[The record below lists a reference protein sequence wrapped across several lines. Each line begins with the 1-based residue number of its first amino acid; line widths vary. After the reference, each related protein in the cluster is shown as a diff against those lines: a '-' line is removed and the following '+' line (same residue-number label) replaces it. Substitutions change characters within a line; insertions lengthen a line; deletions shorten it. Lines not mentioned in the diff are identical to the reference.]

1 MADQKI
7 SRFPYKKLADMPGS
21 STTPGRLGARG
32 IASIRIAFRQRN
44 NVGTRN
50 EGTFAAQWLACVL
63 PRQRFAVALA
73 GSRA

>member
-50 EGTFAAQWLACVL
+50 RTLSRLNGWPMRPLSTLRPKTLASNC
-63 PRQRFAVALA
+63 A
-73 GSRA
+73 